1 MDPVQSLWRFQN
13 LVWNGLIAAKLFL
26 PSLVSVQLFIIVDL
40 YLKCVALNFKM
51 FVCHPLLQEKE
62 DMFHILASV
71 LAMGQ
76 LKIDAN
82 DDDAAYVTNEA
93 AAQRVGVRLLF
104 DCMTLPGGNTLL
116 KSDVTTRD
124 HVIRCRG
131 S

>member
-1 MDPVQSLWRFQN
+1 MFVIILLFLKVLHTVSL
-13 LVWNGLIAAKLFL
+13 LIAAKLFL
-26 PSLVSVQLFIIVDL
+26 PFLVSVQLFITVDL

-104 DCMTLPGGNTLL
+104 DM
-116 KSDVTTRD
+116 SDIAWWQLIWQHRLV
-124 HVIRCRG
+124 
-131 S
+131 